1 MSEAAAQS
9 SKPISAT
16 EPDWSREEKGWF
28 QWAPAKSLLAAL
40 RSYDRW
46 RVSRWPW
53 AFPLR
58 KWAVLRHRFWTVI
71 TGADIPLGCRIGG
84 GFVLPHPNGVVIH
97 PGAEIGPNCLFFQQ
111 VTVGAAR
118 GGVPTIGGHV
128 DLGAGAKVLGPIH
141 VGSHARIG
149 ANTLVI
155 DDVQPGARVVARA
168 DRAGP

>member
-1 MSEAAAQS
+1 MQLGE
-9 SKPISAT
+9 PISAT
-16 EPDWSREEKGWF
+16 EPDWAREAKRWF
-28 QWAPAKSLLAAL
+28 EWAPARSLLATL
-40 RSYDRW
+40 RSYERW

-53 AFPLR
+53 ALPLR
-58 KWAVLRHRFWTVI
+58 KWAVLRHRFWSVV

-84 GFVLPHPNGVVIH
+84 GLVLPHPNGVVIH
-97 PGAEIGPNCLFFQQ
+97 PGAEIGPNCMFFQQ
-111 VTVGAAR
+111 VTVGVAR

-149 ANTLVI
+149 AHTLVI

-168 DRAGP
+168 DRAGS